1 MSRECWTGQSEA
13 CVRIGEVE
21 VYIYMFVCMCVCV
34 YVGIECA
41 VFSAVRSVDR
51 TEGDLWIW

>member
-13 CVRIGEVE
+13 CVTIGELK
-21 VYIYMFVCMCVCV
+21 VYIYVCV
-34 YVGIECA
+34 YWVGVGCA
-41 VFSAVRSVDR
+41 MFSAVRSVDG